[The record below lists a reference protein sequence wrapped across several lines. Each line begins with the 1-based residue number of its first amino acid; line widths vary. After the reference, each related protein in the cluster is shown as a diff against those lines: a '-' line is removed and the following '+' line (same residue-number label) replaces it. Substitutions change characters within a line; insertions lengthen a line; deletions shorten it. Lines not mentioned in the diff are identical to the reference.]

1 MVDVEVDRRVDEISA
16 SNRKLYMCTSS
27 SKLHRSNSGQTK
39 DLSPE
44 PADRVNPKPRHFSIH
59 KSWVIH
65 IIIWYFFLITLISSA
80 KQCYWRDYLRPKD
93 SRPEP
98 RTFTNGG
105 KVLLAIHG
113 RTQKEKIWRGRGYL
127 LFFGGNIAVEQPIA
141 RVCARASPERRGRS
155 WVELP
160 RR

>member
-65 IIIWYFFLITLISSA
+65 IIIWYFLLPYYSHFKCKT
-80 KQCYWRDYLRPKD
+80 
-93 SRPEP
+93 
-98 RTFTNGG
+98 
-105 KVLLAIHG
+105 VLLA
-113 RTQKEKIWRGRGYL
+113 
-127 LFFGGNIAVEQPIA
+127 
-141 RVCARASPERRGRS
+141 
-155 WVELP
+155 
-160 RR
+160 